1 MTETTRRWFRR
12 IGCLVA
18 LVLLVS
24 GAAAGVGWLKVRTF
38 LTTVPEAEGRVVV
51 VEIPRGSSGRD
62 VAELMGQQGIVT
74 DAERF
79 YLLLRYRDAVPGLR
93 AGEFEFRTD
102 WKPDEVV
109 DALLHAPEVTYPLG
123 VPEGLRYLEVA
134 ERVRDAGRGWSAE
147 RFVELVGDPEMLAL
161 AGVEAED
168 LEGYLFPETYR
179 FSRDATE
186 RDVVEAMIRQFQ
198 AHFGEAEEARAAQL
212 GMTRHEVVILASLV
226 ERESAVPSERP
237 VVASVFHNRLGKGMK
252 LECDPTIIYG
262 IPNYDGIIHRSDIRN
277 PHPWNTY
284 VHAGLPKGPIANPG
298 AESIRAALYPADA
311 KYLFFVSMNDGT
323 HHFSET
329 YGEHARMV
337 RKYQR

>member
-1 MTETTRRWFRR
+1 MTQTAGRWLRR
-12 IGCLVA
+12 IGGFAALIVLVA
-18 LVLLVS
+18 VI
-24 GAAAGVGWLKVRTF
+24 GAATVWMKVCAF
-38 LTTVPEAEGRVVV
+38 LDAVPEEEGRGVV
-51 VEIPRGSSGRD
+51 VEIPHGSSGRD
-62 VAELMGQQGIVT
+62 VAELMGREGIVT

-102 WKPDEVV
+102 WTPDQVV
-109 DALLHAPEVTYPLG
+109 DALLHAPEVTYPLS
-123 VPEGLRYLEVA
+123 VPEGLRFLEVA

-147 RFVELVGDPEMLAL
+147 RFLELVRDPEMLAL

-186 RDVVEAMIRQFQ
+186 RDVVVAMIRQFQ
-198 AHFGEAEEARAAQL
+198 ANFGEAEAARAAEL

-226 ERESAVPSERP
+226 EKESAVPSERP
-237 VVASVFHNRLGKGMK
+237 LVSSVFHNRIDIGMK

-262 IPNYDGIIHRSDIRN
+262 IPDYDGIIHRSDIRN

-298 AESIRAALYPADA
+298 AESIRAVLHPADSE
-311 KYLFFVSMNDGT
+311 YLFFVSMNDGT
-323 HHFSET
+323 HHFSAT
-329 YGEHARMV
+329 YGEHAKMV

>member
-1 MTETTRRWFRR
+1 MAGRAWLRRL
-12 IGCLVA
+12 GCLGA
-18 LVLLVS
+18 LVVLVV
-24 GAAAGVGWLKVRTF
+24 GAVAVLGWSRVHAF
-38 LTTVPEAEGRVVV
+38 LTTPPADDGQVIV

-62 VAELMGQQGIVT
+62 VAELLDREGIVT
-74 DAERF
+74 DGERF
-79 YLLLRYRDAVPGLR
+79 YLLLRYRDAVPGIR

-102 WKPDEVV
+102 WTPDQVV

-123 VPEGLRYLEVA
+123 VPEGLRYIEVA

-147 RFVELVGDPEMLAL
+147 RFVELVRAPEMLAL
-161 AGVEAED
+161 AGVGAED

-186 RDVVEAMIRQFQ
+186 RDVVEAMLRQFQ
-198 AHFGEAEEARAAQL
+198 AHYGEAEEARAAEL
-212 GMTRHEVVILASLV
+212 GMTRHEVVTLASLV

-237 VVASVFHNRLGKGMK
+237 VVASVFHNRLAKGMK
-252 LECDPTIIYG
+252 LECDPTIVYG
-262 IPNYDGIIHRSDIRN
+262 IANYDGIIHRSDIRN

-298 AESIRAALYPADA
+298 AESLRAVLYPADSE
-311 KYLFFVSMNDGT
+311 YLFFVSMNDGT